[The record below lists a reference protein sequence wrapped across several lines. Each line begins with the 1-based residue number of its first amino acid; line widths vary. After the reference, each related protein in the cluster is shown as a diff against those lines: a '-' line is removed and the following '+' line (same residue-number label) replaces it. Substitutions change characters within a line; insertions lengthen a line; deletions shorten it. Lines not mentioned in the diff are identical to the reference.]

1 MNNYCSSCNEYDNLY
16 FKCFF
21 CSFLFCQD
29 CYKNL
34 MSNVLCLKIC
44 DVCRNKYIVKKY
56 G

>member
-1 MNNYCSSCNEYDNLY
+1 MNMTIYILNVFFAHSY
-16 FKCFF
+16 FVK
-21 CSFLFCQD
+21 D